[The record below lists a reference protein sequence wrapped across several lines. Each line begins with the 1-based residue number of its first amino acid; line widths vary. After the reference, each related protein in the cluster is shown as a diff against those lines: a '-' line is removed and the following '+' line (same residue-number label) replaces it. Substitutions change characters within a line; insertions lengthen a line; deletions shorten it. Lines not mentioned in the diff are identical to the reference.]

1 MFLILVYDVGK
12 KRVAKVLKT
21 ARKYL
26 YWVQNSVLEG
36 ELTEAQYET
45 LKYELNRII
54 KKDYDS
60 ILFYTFR
67 TLKYSDRELMGIRK
81 GGEELFI

>member
-1 MFLILVYDVGK
+1 MFVILVYDVEQR
-12 KRVAKVLKT
+12 RVAKVLET
-21 ARKYL
+21 SRKYL

-36 ELTEAQYET
+36 ELTEAQFEK
-45 LKYELNRII
+45 LKYELSRII

-67 TLKYSDRELMGIRK
+67 TLKYSDRGLMGIRK